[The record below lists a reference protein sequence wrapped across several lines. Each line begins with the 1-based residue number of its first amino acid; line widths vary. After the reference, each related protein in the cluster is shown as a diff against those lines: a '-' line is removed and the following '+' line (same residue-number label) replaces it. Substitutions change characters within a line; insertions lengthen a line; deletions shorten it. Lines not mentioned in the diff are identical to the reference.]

1 MIGSF
6 DQSGHNNYKFIV
18 KLCLVLVINSVK
30 KFVKFRRSYFT
41 FLSKRTYQ
49 LCLGLGVK
57 PISGPKTSA
66 LSKFNPE
73 VGVAHLLRI
82 KTLKKGHNH
91 SEERSKVD
99 KRTVR
104 RSEGQNYI
112 SLVIRHSSA

>member
-6 DQSGHNNYKFIV
+6 DQCGHNNYKIIV

-66 LSKFNPE
+66 LFKFNPE
-73 VGVAHLLRI
+73 VGVAHL
-82 KTLKKGHNH
+82 
-91 SEERSKVD
+91 
-99 KRTVR
+99 VR
-104 RSEGQNYI
+104 RNKTSSVNKQASVVWDISEKYI
-112 SLVIRHSSA
+112 LRSTSFHTQRNQ